1 MKKFLC
7 LVTASLITA
16 ASSDA
21 TVYSVDLSPV
31 PGLALNLGANP
42 YTQDH
47 GIGLSGLNEPG
58 MFGGVGS
65 GNEFASGI
73 TYDDVSNL
81 LTFDIAYGSAFGF
94 VDLLGN
100 FSDAHFHAPGNVNY
114 PAANSNGGV
123 IFGASGSHT
132 PSGTKSGRFTGSTTL
147 SATNET
153 RLFDNQVYFNV
164 HSSAQPGG
172 EIRGQLILVPEPS
185 SALLLLGSAVP
196 LLMRRRRAAV

>member
-1 MKKFLC
+1 MKKFIC

-21 TVYSVDLSPV
+21 TVYSVDLSPG

-58 MFGGVGS
+58 ILAGVGS
-65 GNEFASGI
+65 GNEFGSGI
-73 TYDDVSNL
+73 TYDDVTNL
-81 LTFDIAYGSAFGF
+81 LTFDIAYGAAFGF
-94 VDLLGN
+94 VDLVGN
-100 FSDAHFHAPGNVNY
+100 FSAAHFHAPGAVNF
-114 PAANSNGGV
+114 PAANTNGGV
-123 IFGASGSHT
+123 IFDAGSSHT
-132 PSGTKSGRFTGSTTL
+132 ASGTKSGRFTGSTTL

-153 RLFDNQVYFNV
+153 ALFDNRVYFNV
-164 HSSAQPGG
+164 HSNVHPGG
-172 EIRGQLILVPEPS
+172 EIRGQLIVVPEPS

-196 LLMRRRRAAV
+196 LLMRRRRASV

>member
-58 MFGGVGS
+58 ILAGVGS
-65 GNEFASGI
+65 GNEIGSGI
-73 TYDDVSNL
+73 TYDDVTNL
-81 LTFDIAYGSAFGF
+81 LTFDIAYGAAFGF
-94 VDLLGN
+94 VDLVGN
-100 FSDAHFHAPGNVNY
+100 FSAAHFHAPGVVNF
-114 PAANSNGGV
+114 PAPNTNGGV
-123 IFGASGSHT
+123 IFDAGSSHT

>member
-16 ASSDA
+16 ASSNA
-21 TVYSVDLSPV
+21 TLFSVDLSPG

-58 MFGGVGS
+58 ILAGVGS
-65 GNEFASGI
+65 GNEFGSGI
-73 TYDDVSNL
+73 TYDDVTNL
-81 LTFDIAYGSAFGF
+81 LTFDIAYGAAFGF
-94 VDLLGN
+94 VDLVGN
-100 FSDAHFHAPGNVNY
+100 FSAAHFHAPGAVNF
-114 PAANSNGGV
+114 PAANTNGGV
-123 IFGASGSHT
+123 IFDAGSSHT
-132 PSGTKSGRFTGSTTL
+132 ASGTKSGRFTGSTTL

-153 RLFDNQVYFNV
+153 ALFDNRVYFNV
-164 HSSAQPGG
+164 HSNVHPGG
-172 EIRGQLILVPEPS
+172 EIRGQLIVVPEPS

-196 LLMRRRRAAV
+196 LLMRRRRASV